1 MNHCRRTFS
10 YQGLAGLFALT
21 LALSVV
27 CGSYLPG
34 YSQSSPL
41 PPGEALKER
50 IREDVARHLDIRNV
64 ICEVSSTDGD

>member
-50 IREDVARHLDIRNV
+50 ICEDVARHLDIRNV